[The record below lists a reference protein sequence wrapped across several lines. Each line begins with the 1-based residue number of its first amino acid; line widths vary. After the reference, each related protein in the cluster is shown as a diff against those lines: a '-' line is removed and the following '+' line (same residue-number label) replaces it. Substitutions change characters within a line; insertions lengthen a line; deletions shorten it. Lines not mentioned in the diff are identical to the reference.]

1 MRLYWIAVT
10 ILISLT
16 LAGCGGSYQV
26 GEQAQELAPGIPKEP
41 PSQEPVASSSE
52 NTSIPKLPAPTIG
65 AVVITNTTA
74 TPISSTVFALTP
86 TSDPAFQSLTQQAR
100 EDLAKRLSM
109 SINNVDLLKI
119 VPAKWP
125 YDSLGCPLAGTKNAD
140 ANTPGY
146 QILLMA
152 DDQVYAYHTDGKELF
167 GLCKVKPPNE
177 IRTLP

>member
-1 MRLYWIAVT
+1 MRTRWIS
-10 ILISLT
+10 LIVLLALT
-16 LAGCGGSYQV
+16 LAGCGGSYQA
-26 GEQAQELAPGIPKEP
+26 GEQAQEPAPGIPKEP
-41 PSQEPVASSSE
+41 PSQESVASSSE
-52 NTSIPKLPAPTIG
+52 NTAMPKLPAPTIG

-74 TPISSTVFALTP
+74 TPLSSTVFALTP
-86 TSDPAFQSLTQQAR
+86 TSDPAFQGLTQQAR

-109 SINNVDLLKI
+109 SVNRIDLLKI
-119 VPAKWP
+119 VPARWP

-152 DDQVYAYHTDGKELF
+152 GDQVYAYHTDGKELF
-167 GLCKVKPPNE
+167 GLCNVKPPNE